1 MISNRN
7 PLDPQAPV
15 DFFKMVKPFAV
26 AKIQHQ
32 PKRFLLDPKSAIF
45 SQSPSSLTKV
55 DWAKLKKI
63 FPFIPKNKSM
73 ATTLSNLDRP
83 SFLEILT
90 FFKNSRMKSSIIV
103 ASYLFTPKYL
113 NVDDSRYFWQSG
125 MSALVH
131 IPKDNAAYFGALVR
145 IKPKPWYCLS
155 PQSLCA
161 NVIADAQGREPIRTL
176 GDQVIDETRKQFLQS
191 AISTFETCLLTGALV
206 SNTPI
211 DISQDCPSL
220 AKDEGLRTLIESRQG
235 RAAICTHLSKPSE
248 NPFKTLNSRKVA
260 LAIQGATGVDVAGT
274 IQQTLRIAHVS
285 CLVLFIFLCTIYY
298 PILDTRYHLPHSGSP
313 P

>member
-15 DFFKMVKPFAV
+15 DFFKLVKPSAV
-26 AKIQHQ
+26 VKIQHQ
-32 PKRFLLDPKSAIF
+32 PKKFLIDPKSAIF
-45 SQSPSSLTKV
+45 SQSPSSTTKV

-63 FPFIPKNKSM
+63 FPFISKNKSM

-90 FFKNSRMKSSIIV
+90 FFKNSRMKSSLIV
-103 ASYLFTPKYL
+103 ASCLFASKHL
-113 NVDDSRYFWQSG
+113 NVNDSRYFWQYGVSD
-125 MSALVH
+125 LVH
-131 IPKDNAAYFGALVR
+131 IPKDNVAYFGALVSN
-145 IKPKPWYCLS
+145 KPKPWYCLS

-161 NVIADAQGREPIRTL
+161 NVIADAQGRAPIRTL
-176 GDQVIDETRKQFLQS
+176 GDQVLDETRMQFLQS
-191 AISTFETCLLTGALV
+191 AMSTFETCLLTGALV

-211 DISQDCPSL
+211 DIRQDCPIL
-220 AKDEGLRTLIESRQG
+220 AKDEGLRTLMESRQG

-248 NPFKTLNSRKVA
+248 NPFQTLNSRKVA
-260 LAIQGATGVDVAGT
+260 LAFQGATGVDVAGT

-285 CLVLFIFLCTIYY
+285 CLVLFIFLCMMYY
-298 PILDTRYHLPHSGSP
+298 PIVDTRYHLPQSGSP